1 MCDVLHI
8 RSAPTSLASELR
20 SHRRGWRRS
29 CRSLK
34 PGLQFLLERPAFAP
48 SYARFTGMLRS
59 TQRRSLKLLPGNQR
73 PQRRS
78 SSDRAIV
85 SSSTDTFFRTGAID
99 RRGRTSTD
107 ATNRRSIADKP
118 ESIHDTSCRASG
130 ACTAVT
136 PRGSPAGRQRA
147 GKRSAVSVSAPA
159 AIRGAMDRTRGG
171 TDARP
176 WRAAPADRRG
186 GRLVEALNLGRNC
199 RSLSARRDHHR
210 DLSWTR
216 SSASPRVCAKAE
228 QGRKGVIDLA
238 VSAGVENKQFE
249 PHGARRRSQVF

>member
-1 MCDVLHI
+1 MRHRMRDSRACCGRPSAG
-8 RSAPTSLASELR
+8 RSNSCPATNALSDGAPATERSSAAQQILSSEL
-20 SHRRGWRRS
+20 
-29 CRSLK
+29 
-34 PGLQFLLERPAFAP
+34 
-48 SYARFTGMLRS
+48 AR
-59 TQRRSLKLLPGNQR
+59 
-73 PQRRS
+73 
-78 SSDRAIV
+78 
-85 SSSTDTFFRTGAID
+85 
-99 RRGRTSTD
+99 STD
-107 ATNRRSIADKP
+107 AAELQLTRPIGGSIADKP

-147 GKRSAVSVSAPA
+147 GNRSAVSVSAPA

-171 TDARP
+171 SNARP
-176 WRAAPADRRG
+176 WRAAPPDRKG
-186 GRLVEALNLGRNC
+186 GRLVEALTLGRNC
-199 RSLSARRDHHR
+199 RSLSACRDHHR

-249 PHGARRRSQVF
+249 PHGARRRPQVF